1 MAEKLNP
8 AIGYIG
14 NAIRSVAKDHITSF
28 AEDTYD
34 EHFQEYQAI
43 LNKLNAIQD
52 EEGNLEKTPFKYI
65 VNEEFIFA
73 MVDKNDVFLAGIQW
87 DGTPKFAKMEENAG
101 REISSINAQKKYL
114 HEEISSINAQI
125 KYLHEEI
132 SQVRTDLKR
141 NVFSLSFDRDTGRII
156 GTTSDTSRITSCTQ
170 DRTTGKIIMNHQL
183 D

>member
-1 MAEKLNP
+1 MAETLNR

-73 MVDKNDVFLAGIQW
+73 MVDENDVFLAGIQW

-101 REISSINAQKKYL
+101 R
-114 HEEISSINAQI
+114 EISSINAQI

>member
-1 MAEKLNP
+1 MAETLNP

-28 AEDTYD
+28 AQDTYD

-87 DGTPKFAKMEENAG
+87 DGTPKFAKMEENAE
-101 REISSINAQKKYL
+101 R
-114 HEEISSINAQI
+114 EISSINAQI

-132 SQVRTDLKR
+132 NQVRTDLKR

>member
-1 MAEKLNP
+1 MAETLNP

-73 MVDKNDVFLAGIQW
+73 MVDKNDAFLAGIQW

-101 REISSINAQKKYL
+101 R
-114 HEEISSINAQI
+114 EISSINAQI

>member
-1 MAEKLNP
+1 MIMAGKVTP

-14 NAIRSVAKDHITSF
+14 NAIRSIAKDHITGF
-28 AEDTYD
+28 TEDTYD

-73 MVDKNDVFLAGIQW
+73 MVDENDVFLAGIQW
-87 DGTPKFAKMEENAG
+87 DGTPKFAKMEENAN
-101 REISSINAQKKYL
+101 REIT
-114 HEEISSINAQI
+114 SINAQI
-125 KYLHEEI
+125 QYLQEQI
-132 SQVRTDLKR
+132 NDVRNDLKR
-141 NVFSLSFDRDTGRII
+141 NVLSLSFDRATGRII
-156 GTTSDTSRITSCTQ
+156 SITSEKSRITSCTQ

>member
-1 MAEKLNP
+1 MAETLNP

-52 EEGNLEKTPFKYI
+52 EEGNLKKTPFKYI

-73 MVDKNDVFLAGIQW
+73 MVDENDVFLAGIQW
-87 DGTPKFAKMEENAG
+87 DGAPKFAKMEENAG
-101 REISSINAQKKYL
+101 R
-114 HEEISSINAQI
+114 EISSINAQI

>member
-1 MAEKLNP
+1 MIMTGKVTP

-14 NAIRSVAKDHITSF
+14 NALRSIAKDHITGF
-28 AEDTYD
+28 TEDTYD

-73 MVDKNDVFLAGIQW
+73 MVDENDVFLAGIQW

-101 REISSINAQKKYL
+101 R
-114 HEEISSINAQI
+114 EISSINAQI

>member
-43 LNKLNAIQD
+43 LNKLNAIQN

-101 REISSINAQKKYL
+101 R
-114 HEEISSINAQI
+114 EISSINAQI

>member
-1 MAEKLNP
+1 MAGKLTP

-14 NAIRSVAKDHITSF
+14 NALRSIAKDHITGF

-52 EEGNLEKTPFKYI
+52 EEGNLEATPFKYI
-65 VNEEFIFA
+65 ANEEFIFA
-73 MVDKNDVFLAGIQW
+73 MVDENDVFLAGIQW

-101 REISSINAQKKYL
+101 R
-114 HEEISSINAQI
+114 EISSINAQI

>member
-1 MAEKLNP
+1 MADKLNP
-8 AIGYIG
+8 AVGYIG
-14 NAIRSVAKDHITSF
+14 NALRSVAKDHITSF

-34 EHFQEYQAI
+34 EQFQEYQAI

-73 MVDKNDVFLAGIQW
+73 MVDANDVFLAGIQW
-87 DGTPKFAKMEENAG
+87 DGTPKYAKLEENAG
-101 REISSINAQKKYL
+101 REISSINAQ
-114 HEEISSINAQI
+114 I
-125 KYLHEEI
+125 KYIHEQI
-132 SQVRTDLKR
+132 SDVRNDLKR
-141 NVFSLSFDRDTGRII
+141 NVLSLSFDRSTGRII

-183 D
+183 Y

>member
-1 MAEKLNP
+1 MAETLNP

-52 EEGNLEKTPFKYI
+52 EDGNLEKTPFKYI

-73 MVDKNDVFLAGIQW
+73 MLDENDVFLGGIQW

-101 REISSINAQKKYL
+101 R
-114 HEEISSINAQI
+114 EISSINAQI

>member
-1 MAEKLNP
+1 MADELHT

-14 NAIRSVAKDHITSF
+14 NAIRSIAKDHITSF
-28 AEDTYD
+28 AEDSYD

-73 MVDKNDVFLAGIQW
+73 MVDENDVFLAGIHW
-87 DGTPKFAKMEENAG
+87 DGTPEFSKMEENAN
-101 REISSINAQKKYL
+101 REIT
-114 HEEISSINAQI
+114 SINAQI
-125 KYLHEEI
+125 KYLQEQI
-132 SQVRTDLKR
+132 NDVRNDLKR
-141 NVFSLSFDRDTGRII
+141 NVLSLSFDRATGRII
-156 GTTSDTSRITSCTQ
+156 GITSEKSRITSCTQ

>member
-1 MAEKLNP
+1 VYWQVKQNEISIMAEKLNP

-43 LNKLNAIQD
+43 LNKQNAIQD

-101 REISSINAQKKYL
+101 REISSINAQ
-114 HEEISSINAQI
+114 I

-141 NVFSLSFDRDTGRII
+141 NVFSISFDRDTGRII

>member
-1 MAEKLNP
+1 MAGKVKP

-14 NAIRSVAKDHITSF
+14 NALRSIAKDHITGF

-52 EEGNLEKTPFKYI
+52 EEGNLEKNPFKYI

-73 MVDKNDVFLAGIQW
+73 MVDENDVFLGGIQW

-101 REISSINAQKKYL
+101 REISSINAQ
-114 HEEISSINAQI
+114 I

-132 SQVRTDLKR
+132 SCVRTDLKR

-156 GTTSDTSRITSCTQ
+156 GVTSETSRITSCTQ

>member
-1 MAEKLNP
+1 MAETLNP

-14 NAIRSVAKDHITSF
+14 NAIRSFAKDHITSF

-73 MVDKNDVFLAGIQW
+73 MVDKNDVFLAGIEW

-101 REISSINAQKKYL
+101 R
-114 HEEISSINAQI
+114 EISSINAQI

>member
-14 NAIRSVAKDHITSF
+14 NAMRSVAEDHITSF
-28 AEDTYD
+28 AEDSYD
-34 EHFQEYQAI
+34 EHFQEYQAV
-43 LNKLNAIQD
+43 LNKLNAIQN

-73 MVDKNDVFLAGIQW
+73 MVDENDVFLGGIQW

-101 REISSINAQKKYL
+101 REISSINAQ
-114 HEEISSINAQI
+114 I

-132 SQVRTDLKR
+132 SRVRTDLKR

>member
-1 MAEKLNP
+1 MAERLNP

-73 MVDKNDVFLAGIQW
+73 MVDENEVFLAGIQW

-101 REISSINAQKKYL
+101 REISSINAQ
-114 HEEISSINAQI
+114 I

-141 NVFSLSFDRDTGRII
+141 NVFSISFDRDTGRII

>member
-14 NAIRSVAKDHITSF
+14 NALRSIAKDHITGF
-28 AEDTYD
+28 TEDTYD

-73 MVDKNDVFLAGIQW
+73 MVDKNDVFLGGIRW
-87 DGTPKFAKMEENAG
+87 DGTPKFAKMEENAN
-101 REISSINAQKKYL
+101 REL
-114 HEEISSINAQI
+114 TSINAQI
-125 KYLHEEI
+125 KYLQEQI
-132 SQVRTDLKR
+132 NDVRNDLKR

>member
-43 LNKLNAIQD
+43 LNKLNAVQD

-73 MVDKNDVFLAGIQW
+73 IVDENDAFLAGIQW
-87 DGTPKFAKMEENAG
+87 DATPKFAKMEENAG
-101 REISSINAQKKYL
+101 R
-114 HEEISSINAQI
+114 EISSINAQI

>member
-1 MAEKLNP
+1 MVETLNP

-101 REISSINAQKKYL
+101 REISSINT
-114 HEEISSINAQI
+114 QI

>member
-87 DGTPKFAKMEENAG
+87 DGTPKFAKMEENAE
-101 REISSINAQKKYL
+101 R
-114 HEEISSINAQI
+114 EISSINAQI

>member
-1 MAEKLNP
+1 MAETLNP

-14 NAIRSVAKDHITSF
+14 NAVRSIAKDHITSF

-52 EEGNLEKTPFKYI
+52 EEGNLEETPFKYI

-73 MVDKNDVFLAGIQW
+73 MVDENDVFLAGIQW

-101 REISSINAQKKYL
+101 R
-114 HEEISSINAQI
+114 EISSINAQI

-156 GTTSDTSRITSCTQ
+156 GTTSETSRITSCTQ

>member
-1 MAEKLNP
+1 MAERLNP

-52 EEGNLEKTPFKYI
+52 EEGNLEKTPFKYS

-73 MVDKNDVFLAGIQW
+73 MVDENDVFLAGIQW

-101 REISSINAQKKYL
+101 R
-114 HEEISSINAQI
+114 EISSINAQI

>member
-1 MAEKLNP
+1 MAERLNT

-73 MVDKNDVFLAGIQW
+73 MVDENDVFLAGIQW

-101 REISSINAQKKYL
+101 R
-114 HEEISSINAQI
+114 EISSINAQI

>member
-1 MAEKLNP
+1 MAEILNP

-101 REISSINAQKKYL
+101 REISSINAQ
-114 HEEISSINAQI
+114 I

>member
-1 MAEKLNP
+1 MAETLNP

-101 REISSINAQKKYL
+101 REISSINT
-114 HEEISSINAQI
+114 QI

>member
-73 MVDKNDVFLAGIQW
+73 MVDKNDAFLAGIQW
-87 DGTPKFAKMEENAG
+87 DGTPKFAKMEENAE
-101 REISSINAQKKYL
+101 R
-114 HEEISSINAQI
+114 EISSINAQI

>member
-1 MAEKLNP
+1 MAETLNP

-28 AEDTYD
+28 SEDTYD

-73 MVDKNDVFLAGIQW
+73 MVDENDVFLGGIQW

-101 REISSINAQKKYL
+101 R
-114 HEEISSINAQI
+114 EISSINAQI

>member
-14 NAIRSVAKDHITSF
+14 NAIRSIAKDHITSF

-34 EHFQEYQAI
+34 EHLQEYQAI

-101 REISSINAQKKYL
+101 REISSINAQ
-114 HEEISSINAQI
+114 I

-141 NVFSLSFDRDTGRII
+141 NVFSISFDRDTGRII

>member
-1 MAEKLNP
+1 MAETLNP

-73 MVDKNDVFLAGIQW
+73 MVDENDVFLAGIQW

-101 REISSINAQKKYL
+101 R
-114 HEEISSINAQI
+114 EISSINAQI

-156 GTTSDTSRITSCTQ
+156 GTTSDTSRITSCMQ

>member
-43 LNKLNAIQD
+43 LNMLNAIQD

-101 REISSINAQKKYL
+101 R
-114 HEEISSINAQI
+114 EISSINAQI

-183 D
+183 E

>member
-1 MAEKLNP
+1 MAETLNP

-52 EEGNLEKTPFKYI
+52 EEGNLQKNPFKYI

-73 MVDKNDVFLAGIQW
+73 MVDENDVFLAGIQW

-101 REISSINAQKKYL
+101 R
-114 HEEISSINAQI
+114 EISSINAQI

>member
-1 MAEKLNP
+1 MAEKLNS

-14 NAIRSVAKDHITSF
+14 NAIRSIAKDHITSF

-73 MVDKNDVFLAGIQW
+73 MVDENDVFLGGILW

-101 REISSINAQKKYL
+101 R
-114 HEEISSINAQI
+114 EISSINAQI

>member
-1 MAEKLNP
+1 MAETLNP
-8 AIGYIG
+8 VVGYIG
-14 NAIRSVAKDHITSF
+14 NAIRSLAKDHITSF

-73 MVDKNDVFLAGIQW
+73 MVDENDVFLAGIQW

-101 REISSINAQKKYL
+101 R
-114 HEEISSINAQI
+114 EISSINAQI

>member
-14 NAIRSVAKDHITSF
+14 NAIRSVAKYHITSF

-73 MVDKNDVFLAGIQW
+73 MVDANDVFLAGIEW

-101 REISSINAQKKYL
+101 R
-114 HEEISSINAQI
+114 EISSINAQI

>member
-14 NAIRSVAKDHITSF
+14 NALRSIAKDHITGF

-73 MVDKNDVFLAGIQW
+73 MVDENDVFLAGIQW
-87 DGTPKFAKMEENAG
+87 NGTPKFAKMEENAN
-101 REISSINAQKKYL
+101 REIT
-114 HEEISSINAQI
+114 SINAQI

>member
-1 MAEKLNP
+1 MAETLNT

-65 VNEEFIFA
+65 LNEEFIFA

-101 REISSINAQKKYL
+101 REISSINAQ
-114 HEEISSINAQI
+114 I

-141 NVFSLSFDRDTGRII
+141 NVFSISFDRDTGRII

>member
-1 MAEKLNP
+1 MAETLNP

-73 MVDKNDVFLAGIQW
+73 MVDVNDVLLAGIEW

-101 REISSINAQKKYL
+101 R
-114 HEEISSINAQI
+114 EISSINAQI

-170 DRTTGKIIMNHQL
+170 DRMTGKIIMNHQL